1 MTKVF
6 TPIRLLAL
14 SQLLVLGWA
23 AAAAPPVR
31 PDMWAWVKL
40 TLSGYWIGQESW
52 LVAVFWLLGI
62 TPVMLAGLVRDQ
74 LFARP
79 VPCAPFV
86 LSAMALGG
94 FAFLPWVIVSGDAL
108 RAQEQTTAGAP
119 ERTLPLEAIG
129 GRRWGQLVA
138 LPALLAL
145 GSGVVWGDPLGYLAF
160 ARGEG
165 FAFVMTAD
173 FVALWLVSV
182 ALCFRRSR
190 SRLWLVSM
198 IPVAGPAIWMALGR
212 R

>member
-23 AAAAPPVR
+23 AVAAPPVR
-31 PDMWAWVKL
+31 PDMWDWVKL
-40 TLSGYWIGQESW
+40 TLSGYWIGQEIW

-74 LFARP
+74 LFSRP

-86 LSAMALGG
+86 LSSMALGG
-94 FAFLPWVIVSGDAL
+94 FAFLPWVIVSGDAS
-108 RAQEQTTAGAP
+108 RVQEETPEGAP
-119 ERTLPLEAIG
+119 ERTLPLAAIG

-145 GSGVVWGDPLGYLAF
+145 SSGLVWGDPLGYLAF

-165 FAFVMTAD
+165 FAFVICVDLIYCLAVHAYIFFKMTNSG
-173 FVALWLVSV
+173 F
-182 ALCFRRSR
+182 
-190 SRLWLVSM
+190 
-198 IPVAGPAIWMALGR
+198 
-212 R
+212 